1 MRSLCQEASDNG
13 EGILLLDFA
22 NAFNTVDRNLMIS
35 LTAKDCPEL
44 TNLTWWLYKLQP
56 WLVTSRGDVIRS
68 STGTQQG
75 CRLSNPLFALTMQW
89 IGGKL
94 KGVEGLRKPLFF
106 WDDTA
111 LIGTPEALARA
122 TKILTNCADQTGL
135 RLKWK
140 KCHLYALPDTI
151 AKCKTLQFPSAMTL
165 HENFN
170 MTYLQAPIG
179 DDQFV
184 RRWLQKKLQK
194 LDQIVSLVSA
204 MPHKHE
210 AATLLRNS
218 AAVCRVVYLMRIL
231 PPPKYLLSSH
241 SSTEGCGADSNKY
254 LGLLWTTSDG
264 RSPNYHQNMG
274 EWDGNQDH
282 TPTAHIT

>member
-1 MRSLCQEASDNG
+1 MRINALVKETQLGVLKAGYEIGVHAMRSLSQEASENG

-35 LTAKDCPEL
+35 LTLKDCPEL

-75 CRLSNPLFALTMQW
+75 CRLSNPLIVLTMQY

-94 KGVEGLRKPLFF
+94 KEIEGLRKPLFF

-135 RLKWK
+135 RLK
-140 KCHLYALPDTI
+140 
-151 AKCKTLQFPSAMTL
+151 
-165 HENFN
+165 
-170 MTYLQAPIG
+170 
-179 DDQFV
+179 
-184 RRWLQKKLQK
+184 
-194 LDQIVSLVSA
+194 
-204 MPHKHE
+204 
-210 AATLLRNS
+210 
-218 AAVCRVVYLMRIL
+218 
-231 PPPKYLLSSH
+231 
-241 SSTEGCGADSNKY
+241 
-254 LGLLWTTSDG
+254 
-264 RSPNYHQNMG
+264 
-274 EWDGNQDH
+274 
-282 TPTAHIT
+282 